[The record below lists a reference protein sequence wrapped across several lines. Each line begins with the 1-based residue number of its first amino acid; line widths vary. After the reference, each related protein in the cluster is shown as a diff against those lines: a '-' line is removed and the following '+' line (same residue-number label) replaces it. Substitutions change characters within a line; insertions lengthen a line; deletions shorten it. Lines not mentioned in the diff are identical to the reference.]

1 LNLGKD
7 ESQRG
12 PFLRLKEQ
20 VPEDTYETRLKGT
33 VLLYMTDLVLR
44 ILVPSTAAFAWLE
57 RRLYWE
63 ISQVLRDVLHPDV
76 DVQFVTSPLA
86 TPG

>member
-1 LNLGKD
+1 VRL
-7 ESQRG
+7 SQKG
-12 PFLRLKEQ
+12 TFLRLKER
-20 VPEDTYETRLKGT
+20 VPTYETRLKGT

-44 ILVPSTAAFAWLE
+44 ILVPSTAALAWLE

-63 ISQVLRDVLHPDV
+63 ISQALRDVLHPDV
-76 DVQFVTSPLA
+76 DLQFVTGPLA

>member
-1 LNLGKD
+1 MVSKREVLI
-7 ESQRG
+7 
-12 PFLRLKEQ
+12 LKEQ

-44 ILVPSTAAFAWLE
+44 ILVPSTAALAWLE

-76 DVQFVTSPLA
+76 DVQFVTGPLA